1 VETIR
6 RLVRLIDRFMDLTP
20 ELDPPFVDCLSRFV
34 VLSCVKACR
43 VLFTDSG
50 AVDPSVTAAPLS
62 GDAVNAWI
70 PLGDN

>member
-1 VETIR
+1 METIR

-20 ELDPPFVDCLSRFV
+20 ELDQPFVDCLSRFV
-34 VLSCVKACR
+34 VLGCVKACS

-50 AVDPSVTAAPLS
+50 VVDPSVTAVPLS
-62 GDAVNAWI
+62 DDAVNAWI